1 MDGAIGGSGGDVM
14 SAAGARNRDVN
25 FDGRGGGDT
34 LTGGNGNDNFRGG
47 TGSDGIT
54 GNGGTDTMI
63 YDDHPAGVTATIGGG
78 RVSGNATDDTG
89 TGDRDAIAGS
99 VERIS
104 GTNANDTLIGDNNVN
119 RLDGL
124 AGSDTLQG
132 RLGADTLDAGDGDG
146 GTDLVDYSYSAVP
159 VSVTMGI
166 AAAGAAGD
174 QDTITGF
181 EGAIGSSAGDT
192 LTGDADNNTFRGGGG
207 ADTIDPKGAS

>member
-1 MDGAIGGSGGDVM
+1 M
-14 SAAGARNRDVN
+14 
-25 FDGRGGGDT
+25 
-34 LTGGNGNDNFRGG
+34 
-47 TGSDGIT
+47 
-54 GNGGTDTMI
+54 
-63 YDDHPAGVTATIGGG
+63 
-78 RVSGNATDDTG
+78 NATQIDS
-89 TGDRDAIAGS
+89 S

-124 AGSDTLQG
+124 AGSDTIQG
-132 RLGADTLDAGDGDG
+132 RGGSDTLDAGDGDG

-159 VSVTMGI
+159 VTRHAREPRRPGFV
-166 AAAGAAGD
+166 GD

-181 EGAIGSSAGDT
+181 EGAIGGSAGDT